1 MTIGRHLAVGHHR
14 AGAREHHRRTGQ
26 RHAGLSAFPPG
37 AMALRPVAGEADGE
51 AGTAGDQLHLPQR
64 HALGEQILFA
74 EGVEH
79 HIAHR
84 RIVDCRQRGGDRLR
98 PPGDNRPGN
107 QRGFSAPLALN

>member
-1 MTIGRHLAVGHHR
+1 
-14 AGAREHHRRTGQ
+14 
-26 RHAGLSAFPPG
+26 
-37 AMALRPVAGEADGE
+37 MALRPVAGEADGE